1 MFVLLFLLSIQIS
14 FQLIIPLNTFN
25 NIPNI
30 TSTIKQSILLQKITV
45 NIPLLST
52 CFGTPKDCFN
62 MALET
67 TYFNTFLDGTG
78 EYFNKCFNKEK
89 SDTFN
94 STNETLFFN
103 YQNKKLKG
111 NVGLDK
117 IMIKQY
123 QIEDISNEKFGFIL
137 LEENNTSIDKILVD
151 GIIGLKKNDPQT
163 NNSQLS
169 FLHFFHIKSNFSF
182 DLTKDKKNNYL
193 RGNFLLDE
201 NKDNNINYSIC
212 KSSNNLNQTTNI
224 TDDEWKCNII
234 NISIGIG
241 SNTPIPINAF
251 AYFSVINPLIEFPYE
266 IGFFIL
272 YRLYEQSEGECE
284 IIKEENISIFVCN
297 EKITDISKFEKIYL
311 YYNNNTNPILLNP
324 KNYFEKANGKYI
336 CKIVQ
341 NNNIKN
347 IILGIPAF
355 LDNTFIFDI
364 KQNEIKIK
372 ENKENYTAYII
383 IIGIIALILI
393 VIPVIIFIYEKNKN
407 EKSFRKLDIDNT
419 NKLIEK

>member
-14 FQLIIPLNTFN
+14 FQLNIGLNISN
-25 NIPNI
+25 NIPKI
-30 TSTIKQSILLQKITV
+30 TSTIKQSLLLQKLSV
-45 NIPLLST
+45 NIPLLYT

-67 TYFNTFLDGTG
+67 TYFHTFLDGTG
-78 EYFNKCFNKEK
+78 EYFNKFFNKEK
-89 SDTFN
+89 SNTFN
-94 STNETLFFN
+94 STNQTLFFN
-103 YQNKKLKG
+103 YQNKILKG

-117 IMIKQY
+117 IMINEVKDK
-123 QIEDISNEKFGFIL
+123 DISNEKFGFIL

-163 NNSQLS
+163 NNSKLS
-169 FLHFFHIKSNFSF
+169 FLHFFNIKSNFSF
-182 DLTKDKKNNYL
+182 DLTKDKNNNL
-193 RGNFLLDE
+193 KGNFLLDE
-201 NKDNNINYSIC
+201 NIDNNVNYSIC
-212 KSSNNLNQTTNI
+212 KSSNNFNHTTNI

-241 SNTPIPINAF
+241 SNTPIPFNTF

-311 YYNNNTNPILLNP
+311 YYNNTNPILLNP
-324 KNYFEKANGKYI
+324 RHYFEKANGKYI